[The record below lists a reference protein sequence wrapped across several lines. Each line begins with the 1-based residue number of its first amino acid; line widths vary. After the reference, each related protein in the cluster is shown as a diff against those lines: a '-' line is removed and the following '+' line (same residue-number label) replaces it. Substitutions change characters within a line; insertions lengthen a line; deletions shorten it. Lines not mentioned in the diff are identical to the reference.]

1 MRCTWKNWR
10 GANVV
15 LVRNFLFTLDNQI
28 VLFHLWSAGRNFP
41 CDILEGCLIFM
52 NTYLLISVQYPSHS
66 WKVGIRTLPLLH
78 LVMCICLRSC
88 AWHALAK
95 SICGCLEHP
104 QTPWRS
110 LASKL
115 EISQSWYE
123 LRYLWCFKGMTI
135 QSNNPYF
142 VIASIFSSFF
152 CHHPN
157 LPETTLQG

>member
-1 MRCTWKNWR
+1 VRCTWKNWR

-104 QTPWRS
+104 QTNRIHNTNEYIYKHSHIHTLTLPCPWERHDD
-110 LASKL
+110 
-115 EISQSWYE
+115 
-123 LRYLWCFKGMTI
+123 
-135 QSNNPYF
+135 
-142 VIASIFSSFF
+142 VSSDEP
-152 CHHPN
+152 C
-157 LPETTLQG
+157 